1 MHGKLEPEERVMGN
15 TMTQTRNF
23 TVFSKDGCP
32 FCTKIQEVLDLAGLS
47 FVTYKLDKDFDKPSF
62 YGEFGE
68 GSTFPQVVMN
78 GTKLGGCQETVKYL
92 QEKQLV

>member
-32 FCTKIQEVLDLAGLS
+32 FCTKVQEVLDLAGLN
-47 FVTYKLDKDFDKPSF
+47 FVTYKLDKDFDKQSF

-68 GSTFPQVVMN
+68 GSTFPQIVMN
-78 GTKLGGCQETVKYL
+78 GKKLGGCQETVKYL

>member
-32 FCTKIQEVLDLAGLS
+32 FCTKVQEVLDLAGLN
-47 FVTYKLDKDFDKPSF
+47 FVTYKLDKDFDKSSF

-78 GTKLGGCQETVKYL
+78 GNKLGGCQETVKYL

>member
-32 FCTKIQEVLDLAGLS
+32 FCTKIQEVLDLASLNY
-47 FVTYKLDKDFDKPSF
+47 VTYKLDKDFDKPSF

-92 QEKQLV
+92 QENQLV